1 MGFNFLAAGIEEIME
16 PSDADS
22 LASLIRANVPGDPP
36 ISRPGFEFCMR
47 DEIGWSW
54 WSELQQYAA
63 QRLGE
68 DRVQALLAVDAWTG
82 AYLDVDRDRLLL
94 WPDGEPDAD
103 ASESQ
108 PTIEALG
115 HQPVSFISRILR
127 FFGIGRSS
135 DAEPDPEIRGMLDA
149 MVSSFGAREGESG
162 AFQIASL
169 PRLIGELNE
178 ILAHEGIGANEE
190 SIRRALAEYENE
202 NRFDDDPHIQCLCH
216 AWLTS
221 QVAMENACP
230 MWLLK

>member
-1 MGFNFLAAGIEEIME
+1 MYILLHLPCWIE
-16 PSDADS
+16 
-22 LASLIRANVPGDPP
+22 V
-36 ISRPGFEFCMR
+36 
-47 DEIGWSW
+47 
-54 WSELQQYAA
+54 
-63 QRLGE
+63 E

-202 NRFDDDPHIQCLCH
+202 NRFDDDPHIQCRRRRC
-216 AWLTS
+216 
-221 QVAMENACP
+221 ERRACVQLGHDELRVIGFHLH
-230 MWLLK
+230 WQRYRHGRQGRYHQHHCRQWQQWCWWHGDGDGG